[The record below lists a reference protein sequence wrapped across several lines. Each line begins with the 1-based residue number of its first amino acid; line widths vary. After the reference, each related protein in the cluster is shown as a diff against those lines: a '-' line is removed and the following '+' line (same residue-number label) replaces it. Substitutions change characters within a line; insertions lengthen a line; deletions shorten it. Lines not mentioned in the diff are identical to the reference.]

1 MIHHHRHYLSPSSS
15 LPITFVTQGLINS
28 PRAENFY
35 GIFLSG
41 NVRPKCQTLKEDDEK
56 GECCG
61 NVQSLFFQ
69 QMLPRLCPQS
79 QHCSGDIVVNDEEN
93 EDIGDD
99 DENDIDDEN

>member
-1 MIHHHRHYLSPSSS
+1 MW
-15 LPITFVTQGLINS
+15 GLINS
-28 PRAENFY
+28 PCAENFY
-35 GIFLSG
+35 GITPFPPAMSNQHVKLEH
-41 NVRPKCQTLKEDDEK
+41 EDDEK

-79 QHCSGDIVVNDEEN
+79 QHCSGDIAFNDEEN

-99 DENDIDDEN
+99 DENDIDFENEHRMMIRFTF